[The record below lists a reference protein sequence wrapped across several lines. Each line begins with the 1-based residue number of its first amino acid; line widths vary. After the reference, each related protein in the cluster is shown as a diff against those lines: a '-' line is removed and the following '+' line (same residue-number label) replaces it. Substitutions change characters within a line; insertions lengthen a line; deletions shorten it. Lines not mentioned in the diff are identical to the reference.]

1 MDRKIA
7 GLLGVAAALTTATAA
22 YAAAPTPAGL
32 PPPANY
38 QDLLTP
44 VRIPIAALRA
54 DDSRL
59 AQSPAGEMKIAQVH
73 HHHRRP
79 PPPRRRRFY
88 HR

>member
-7 GLLGVAAALTTATAA
+7 GLLGVAAALTTASAA
-22 YAAAPTPAGL
+22 YAAAPAPAGR
-32 PPPANY
+32 PPPTNY

-44 VRIPIAALRA
+44 VPIPIAVLRA
-54 DDSRL
+54 DDSHM

-73 HHHRRP
+73 YHHRRP
-79 PPPRRRRFY
+79 PPPRRRRFH